1 MVLGSVVIAAKVI
14 YCVIYRFG
22 QNIFMPGK
30 KKNHQDGSSIMTVS
44 DRELRYPEE
53 KMVKEV
59 SASES
64 SLLLDSSSD

>member
-1 MVLGSVVIAAKVI
+1 
-14 YCVIYRFG
+14 
-22 QNIFMPGK
+22 MPGK
-30 KKNHQDGSSIMTVS
+30 KKNRQDGSSVLSVS
-44 DRELRYPEE
+44 DGELCSPEE